1 MFKTNLDV
9 LIILMFYIFIVS
21 EHGVRVGYMRVSTAD
36 GSQKFDMQETALL
49 NAGVS
54 PEKIYSD
61 MASGAS
67 EDREGLKYML
77 KSLNPGD
84 TVVVWKLDRLGR
96 NVRLLVNTI
105 DELIKKDVCLEIL
118 TGACHGINMDT
129 PEGKMFFNM
138 MATFAQFERDLIRE
152 RIITGVEEAKRRGR
166 RSGRKFK
173 FSKSDID
180 TMQHLIKDGVPK
192 AEVARRFNVTIQTIF
207 NYFTPDGEIKER
219 AY

>member
-1 MFKTNLDV
+1 
-9 LIILMFYIFIVS
+9 MFYIFIVS
-21 EHGVRVGYMRVSTAD
+21 DKGVRVGYMRVSTAD

-49 NAGVS
+49 EAGVS
-54 PEKIYSD
+54 PNKIYSD

-96 NVRLLVNTI
+96 NVKYLVNII
-105 DELIKKDVCLEIL
+105 DELIKKNVHLEIL
-118 TGACHGINMDT
+118 TGACHGVNMTT
-129 PEGKMFFNM
+129 PEGRMFFHM
-138 MATFAQFERDLIRE
+138 AATFAQFERDLIRE
-152 RIITGVEEAKRRGR
+152 RIVAGIAEAKRRGR

-173 FSKSDID
+173 FSKADID

-192 AEVARRFNVTIQTIF
+192 AEVARRFKMTIQTLF
-207 NYFTPDGEIKER
+207 NYFTPDGEIKDR
-219 AY
+219 NYNW

>member
-1 MFKTNLDV
+1 MLYV
-9 LIILMFYIFIVS
+9 FIVS
-21 EHGVRVGYMRVSTAD
+21 ENGVKVGYMRVSTAD

-49 NAGVS
+49 KAGVS
-54 PEKIYSD
+54 PNKIYSD

-96 NVRLLVNTI
+96 NVRYLVSVI
-105 DELIKKDVCLEIL
+105 DELTKKNVHLEIL
-118 TGACHGINMDT
+118 TGACHGINMTT
-129 PEGKMFFNM
+129 PEGRMFFHM
-138 MATFAQFERDLIRE
+138 AATFAQFERDLIRE
-152 RIITGVEEAKRRGR
+152 RIVAGIAEAKRRGR

-173 FSKSDID
+173 FSKADID

-192 AEVARRFNVTIQTIF
+192 AEVARRFHATIQTIF